1 MTIWQLHMLN
11 ARSTLTPVMAE
22 IRAHAREIVAMAEA
36 HLDLPRFDL
45 VVREGDAVI
54 PEWGIAGH
62 APAPGIIEI
71 VLDPSRVTPEHFCRT
86 LVHELHHLVRWD
98 GPGYGRSLGEALV
111 TEGLAGHFVQQLL
124 GGPPDPWDTA
134 RPVAGT
140 LKQAAGLWARR
151 DYDHGEWFLGR
162 GRIRKWAGYGIG
174 HRLVA
179 EHLSTTEGED
189 AASLVWQPADDFRAA
204 MRRLMA
210 SAGIE
215 DEAEP
220 ADAVSDIP
228 ETEAPTA
235 EAPAADASGA
245 DDPVATDQEAETV
258 DASTAAAAE
267 SDVPVASRDA
277 GGQAPRTPQDG

>member
-11 ARSTLTPVMAE
+11 ARSALTPVMAE
-22 IRAHAREIVAMAEA
+22 IRAHAREMVAMAEA

-45 VVREGDAVI
+45 VVRAGDGVI

-71 VLDPSRVTPEHFCRT
+71 TLDPDRVEPEHFRRT
-86 LVHELHHLVRWD
+86 LIHALHRLTRWD

-111 TEGLAGHFVQQLL
+111 SEGLAGHFVQQVL
-124 GGPPDPWDTA
+124 GGPPDPWDQT
-134 RPVAGT
+134 RPGLGT

-162 GRIRKWAGYGIG
+162 GRMRKWTGYGIG

-179 EHLSTTEGED
+179 EHLAQVEGQD
-189 AASLVWQPADDFRAA
+189 AASLVWQPADEFRAA
-204 MRRLMA
+204 LRRLMA
-210 SAGIE
+210 AEGIE
-215 DEAEP
+215 DAF
-220 ADAVSDIP
+220 DP
-228 ETEAPTA
+228 E
-235 EAPAADASGA
+235 DVVR
-245 DDPVATDQEAETV
+245 DD
-258 DASTAAAAE
+258 AAAE
-267 SDVPVASRDA
+267 PEAAIEDAPVNDDRDDADPVEQPATDSTTAAVADDESAQIASRDA